1 MLVKKIYEGITCFPD
16 INEFWNLYIVLMKE
30 KDFFFDAFARKTVD
44 LDSPAKYQHAYF
56 TTDGQVLDFNR
67 NMNTKLVTL
76 FRQVILDQQ
85 EQFMEEIIMA
95 KQSLIE
101 KKIKAASLE
110 LGELMK
116 AHRDKEAWTKA
127 GELNHLLKN
136 EEAEKLPTDLL
147 EKIRLELRGY
157 YYVNGEIN
165 KLHKQLYAKGNKLI
179 ELASA

>member
-1 MLVKKIYEGITCFPD
+1 MLVKIIYEGITCFPD
-16 INEFWNLYIVLMKE
+16 TNEFWNLYIVLMKE
-30 KDFFFDAFARKTVD
+30 KDFFFDAFARETVD

-67 NMNTKLVTL
+67 NMDTKLVNL

-116 AHRDKEAWTKA
+116 AHKDKEAWTKA
-127 GELNHLLKN
+127 GELNHLLKMKKPKCYLLTFSKKSAWN
-136 EEAEKLPTDLL
+136 FVATTTSTEKSIDSTNSSTP
-147 EKIRLELRGY
+147 KAI
-157 YYVNGEIN
+157 
-165 KLHKQLYAKGNKLI
+165 
-179 ELASA
+179 S

>member
-16 INEFWNLYIVLMKE
+16 TNEFWNLYIVLMKE
-30 KDFFFDAFARKTVD
+30 KDFFFDAFARETVD

-67 NMNTKLVTL
+67 NMDTKLVTL

-101 KKIKAASLE
+101 KKIKAE
-110 LGELMK
+110 
-116 AHRDKEAWTKA
+116 
-127 GELNHLLKN
+127 
-136 EEAEKLPTDLL
+136 
-147 EKIRLELRGY
+147 
-157 YYVNGEIN
+157 
-165 KLHKQLYAKGNKLI
+165 
-179 ELASA
+179 

>member
-1 MLVKKIYEGITCFPD
+1 
-16 INEFWNLYIVLMKE
+16 MKE
-30 KDFFFDAFARKTVD
+30 KDFFFDAFARETVD

-67 NMNTKLVTL
+67 NMDTKLVTL

-116 AHRDKEAWTKA
+116 AHKDNEAWTKA
-127 GELNHLLKN
+127 GELNHLLKMKKLKSSLLTFSKKSVWN
-136 EEAEKLPTDLL
+136 FVATTTSMEKS
-147 EKIRLELRGY
+147 
-157 YYVNGEIN
+157 IN
-165 KLHKQLYAKGNKLI
+165 STNSSMPKAI
-179 ELASA
+179 S